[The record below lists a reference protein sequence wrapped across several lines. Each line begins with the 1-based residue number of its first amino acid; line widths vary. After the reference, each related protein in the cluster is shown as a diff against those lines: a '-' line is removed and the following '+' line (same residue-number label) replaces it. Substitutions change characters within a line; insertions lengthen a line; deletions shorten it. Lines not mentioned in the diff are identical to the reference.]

1 MAKVMLTMDEPS
13 SCSQCDISTKVRSK
27 DFVRCTVLKRV
38 VVRYDNCIPN
48 DCPLR
53 EVPQK
58 KEDNLSIHI
67 PYNEGY
73 LKGWNDCVDE
83 TLGEKR

>member
-1 MAKVMLTMDEPS
+1 MDMPKN
-13 SCSQCDISTKVRSK
+13 CGKCYFRMYHDSK
-27 DFVRCTVLKRV
+27 FCFTCRLARGFEIQEEELGERKKW
-38 VVRYDNCIPN
+38 
-48 DCPLR
+48 CPLR

-73 LKGWNDCVDE
+73 LNGWNDCIKE
-83 TLGEKR
+83 MLGEKES